1 LSKKSIVFPEFLKIF
16 LFKIKNI
23 NRYFVQTS
31 LFSTKKLAKYGFYVT
46 ILKD

>member
-16 LFKIKNI
+16 LFKIKNTDRCSI
-23 NRYFVQTS
+23 ETAP
-31 LFSTKKLAKYGFYVT
+31 FSTKKLAKYGFYVT